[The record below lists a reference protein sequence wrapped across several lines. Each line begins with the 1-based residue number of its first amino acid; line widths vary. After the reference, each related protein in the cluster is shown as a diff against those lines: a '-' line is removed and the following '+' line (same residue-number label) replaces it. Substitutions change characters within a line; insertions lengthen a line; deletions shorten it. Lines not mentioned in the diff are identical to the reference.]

1 MSSAGSRQAYASST
15 TSSSAATSTNN
26 QGQSTA
32 IYTSSVPTNIQTP
45 STSYSGSS
53 GDFSLDPP
61 AFPKVLKIE
70 ERRIPHGAS
79 YVQPYCIQ
87 KILDQ
92 NGVPQILPNATTGQP
107 NIVYLN
113 ETEPS
118 FSSGIADK
126 RDAPGYANPQPRDL
140 TERQSPN
147 ICGCVWMWT

>member
-1 MSSAGSRQAYASST
+1 LTA
-15 TSSSAATSTNN
+15 SSSAATTTNN

-32 IYTSSVPTNIQTP
+32 TYASSVPTNIQTS

-53 GDFSLDPP
+53 QDFSPNPP

-70 ERRIPHGAS
+70 ERRVPRGDS

-92 NGVPQILPNATTGQP
+92 NGVPQILPNSTGQP
-107 NIVYLN
+107 TIVYLN

-118 FSSGIADK
+118 ASGITDK
-126 RDAPGYANPQPRDL
+126 RDGLGYVDQQARDL
-140 TERQSPN
+140 TERQNPN
-147 ICGCVWMWT
+147 VCGCVWMWT